1 MRVSAGRPRLRPLL
15 EVPLLRW
22 LCGRRGNY
30 TTLDF
35 PNQTPVP
42 AALPL
47 FAVGLGQWASL
58 AGAGTG
64 RTMLSQPPNQTPE
77 SDFGETVAERQ
88 AQSQVIGYLGDM
100 NRDFLLKYV
109 AEAERHITETAAFIQ
124 QRHEIIARLR
134 ENGSDTTRAERLL
147 DNTFGVL
154 AAHERYLAHLRGLLR
169 HAW

>member
-1 MRVSAGRPRLRPLL
+1 
-15 EVPLLRW
+15 
-22 LCGRRGNY
+22 
-30 TTLDF
+30 
-35 PNQTPVP
+35 
-42 AALPL
+42 
-47 FAVGLGQWASL
+47 
-58 AGAGTG
+58 
-64 RTMLSQPPNQTPE
+64 MLSQPPNQTPE

-147 DNTFGVL
+147 DNTIGVL